1 MLEGL
6 ENRWYDTQGENQV
19 IFRNIPPGKYNFKV
33 RTRIRNQEWDKE
45 IASLNIFI
53 APPPLAYLV
62 CQIGL
67 CHIVY
72 LRIICI
78 APFL

>member
-6 ENRWYDTQGENQV
+6 ENAWYSTQGDNQV
-19 IFRNIPPGKYNFKV
+19 TFRNIPHGNYVFKV
-33 RTRIRNQEWDKE
+33 KTRFRNQEWNE
-45 IASLNIFI
+45 NAAQLTVVI